1 VTRALEPVWEPIQA
15 ALDARR
21 DPLDDPRVA
30 EFLAERPDA
39 AREYAELVL
48 ALERVGRV
56 SPEHARPTPL
66 ARPRDRVAA
75 AAVLLLLLG
84 ALAFFATRAARRPET
99 PIAESPRAPSEV
111 DEPRASPR
119 SAPSAPTHT
128 PADSASDATAFG
140 VTHYRIERVRTTPNG
155 REVVVLEDGRVAR
168 CTTTASEAAALAVT
182 IERTT
187 WAARGQELR

>member
-1 VTRALEPVWEPIQA
+1 MTRALEPVWEPIQA

-48 ALERVGRV
+48 VLERVGGV
-56 SPEHARPTPL
+56 PTERAPSVRSR
-66 ARPRDRVAA
+66 ARVAA
-75 AAVLLLLLG
+75 AAVLLALLG
-84 ALAFFATRAARRPET
+84 ALALFLARGAQREPARVVDAPATRAL
-99 PIAESPRAPSEV
+99 
-111 DEPRASPR
+111 EPRAET
-119 SAPSAPTHT
+119 AA
-128 PADSASDATAFG
+128 ANAFG

-168 CTTTASEAAALAVT
+168 STTTTSAQDALAVT

-187 WAARGQELR
+187 WAPRGQEFQ